1 MQSTDL
7 LHLFL
12 ASKRAAGL
20 SRRTVDWYDGQIRWF
35 FEWLKNVGIG
45 GAEWLQPT
53 TIRAAL
59 SAEAERVEQ
68 GEISAYTLEAR
79 FRALNVFFSW
89 LKEWLLEERGISID
103 PMRGIKRPKTPKL
116 MPRQVT
122 VAQMDRLMASI
133 PESGDWVDLRDRLAI
148 LLLFWLGL
156 RRSEVVNLSIP
167 DFDLGQRQVLIRGT
181 QRGTAGAKGGKDR
194 HLPFPPVVG
203 SALLAYLM
211 SGPPAAGTKLFV
223 SATGQRKV
231 RGALTDNGLRQMVER
246 RCQAAGMPH
255 LNPHSFRHGLAM
267 ALLNDGGADLAMVSR
282 LLGHSTMAVTKQF
295 YADYTDDGLR
305 NAYDAAVRGIATDR

>member
-1 MQSTDL
+1 
-7 LHLFL
+7 
-12 ASKRAAGL
+12 
-20 SRRTVDWYDGQIRWF
+20 
-35 FEWLKNVGIG
+35 
-45 GAEWLQPT
+45 
-53 TIRAAL
+53 
-59 SAEAERVEQ
+59 
-68 GEISAYTLEAR
+68 
-79 FRALNVFFSW
+79 
-89 LKEWLLEERGISID
+89 
-103 PMRGIKRPKTPKL
+103 MRGIKRPKTPKL

-211 SGPPAAGTKLFV
+211 SGPPTVGTKLFV